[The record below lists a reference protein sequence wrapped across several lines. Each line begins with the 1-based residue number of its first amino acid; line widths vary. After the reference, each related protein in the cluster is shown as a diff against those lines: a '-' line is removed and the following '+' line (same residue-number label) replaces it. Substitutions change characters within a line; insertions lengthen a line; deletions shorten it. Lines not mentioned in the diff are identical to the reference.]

1 MFKYKQITDVLG
13 RSILDGRG
21 LPAIEVE
28 VLGED
33 GEIGR
38 GAVSLPGPE
47 DDLEEL
53 AESLVLFINR
63 NLADKIIG
71 ENLLAQKHVD
81 QILERSAG
89 GEQEMQMRKYAIR
102 AISCATAR
110 TATKHLGI
118 PLYQYLG
125 GVQAQSYPIL
135 RIGIPEEK
143 TPGARCQILMD
154 RWKNRYEKTAI
165 GMETLET
172 KAEKVIQ
179 PEQYITVTQCLKE
192 IRTWKEQGEKTIVLK
207 DSEYVLDAFLVDLAV
222 ASGADVLELRPPV
235 RGENTVKYSR
245 LMRILEHL

>member
-81 QILERSAG
+81 QILERSVG

-154 RWKNRYEKTAI
+154 RWKKRYEKTAI

-172 KAEKVIQ
+172 KTEKLIQ

>member
-1 MFKYKQITDVLG
+1 
-13 RSILDGRG
+13 
-21 LPAIEVE
+21 
-28 VLGED
+28 
-33 GEIGR
+33 
-38 GAVSLPGPE
+38 
-47 DDLEEL
+47 
-53 AESLVLFINR
+53 
-63 NLADKIIG
+63 
-71 ENLLAQKHVD
+71 
-81 QILERSAG
+81 
-89 GEQEMQMRKYAIR
+89 MQMRKYAIR
-102 AISCATAR
+102 AISCAAAR

-143 TPGARCQILMD
+143 TPGAKCQILMD
-154 RWKNRYEKTAI
+154 RWKKRYEKTEI

-172 KAEKVIQ
+172 KTEKVIH

-192 IRTWKEQGEKTIVLK
+192 IRAWKEQEEKTIVIK
-207 DSEYVLDAFLVDLAV
+207 DGEYVLDAFLVDLAV

>member
-13 RSILDGRG
+13 RCILDGRG
-21 LPAIEVE
+21 VPAIEAE

-38 GAVSLPGPE
+38 GAVSLPDSE
-47 DDLEEL
+47 NDLEEL

-71 ENLLAQKHVD
+71 ENLLAQKYVD

-89 GEQEMQMRKYAIR
+89 SMQEMQMRKYAIR

-154 RWKNRYEKTAI
+154 RWKKRYEKTEI

-172 KAEKVIQ
+172 KTEKVIQ

>member
-47 DDLEEL
+47 DNLEEL
-53 AESLVLFINR
+53 AESLALFINR

-89 GEQEMQMRKYAIR
+89 GVQEMQMRKYAIR
-102 AISCATAR
+102 AISCAAAR

-154 RWKNRYEKTAI
+154 RWKKRYEKTEI

-172 KAEKVIQ
+172 KTEKVIH
-179 PEQYITVTQCLKE
+179 PEQYITVTQCMKE
-192 IRTWKEQGEKTIVLK
+192 IRAWKEQGEKTIVIK
-207 DSEYVLDAFLVDLAV
+207 DGEYVLDAFLVDLAV

>member
-71 ENLLAQKHVD
+71 ENLLAQKYVD

-89 GEQEMQMRKYAIR
+89 SMQEMQMRKYAIR

-154 RWKNRYEKTAI
+154 RWKKRYEKTEI

-192 IRTWKEQGEKTIVLK
+192 IRTWKEQREKTIVLK

>member
-13 RSILDGRG
+13 RCILDGRG
-21 LPAIEVE
+21 VPAIEAE

-38 GAVSLPGPE
+38 GAVSLPDLE
-47 DDLEEL
+47 NDLEEL

-71 ENLLAQKHVD
+71 ENLLAQKYVD

-89 GEQEMQMRKYAIR
+89 SMQEMQMRKYAIR
-102 AISCATAR
+102 AISYATAR

-154 RWKNRYEKTAI
+154 RWKNRYEKTEI

>member
-13 RSILDGRG
+13 RCILDGRG
-21 LPAIEVE
+21 VPAIEAE

-38 GAVSLPGPE
+38 GAVSLPDSE
-47 DDLEEL
+47 NDLEEL

-71 ENLLAQKHVD
+71 ENLLAQKYVD

-89 GEQEMQMRKYAIR
+89 SMQEMQMRKYAIR

-154 RWKNRYEKTAI
+154 RWKNRYEKTEI

-192 IRTWKEQGEKTIVLK
+192 IRAWKEQGEKTIVLK
-207 DSEYVLDAFLVDLAV
+207 DSEYVLDAFMVDLAV